1 MLASIIFEIENMR
14 GGHVKK
20 PQSLYFWCFGG
31 IPFLSKSFWM
41 NLTHIFLLQK
51 WKKVVIMSAAS
62 D

>member
-31 IPFLSKSFWM
+31 IPFLSNSFWM

-51 WKKVVIMSAAS
+51 WKKWLL
-62 D
+62 

>member
-14 GGHVKK
+14 GDHVKK

-31 IPFLSKSFWM
+31 IPFLSNSFGM
-41 NLTHIFLLQK
+41 GFSRIFLLQK
-51 WKKVVIMSAAS
+51 WKKVVIMNVAS